1 MLVLQGEGLAQDV
14 LGLGGVGAQ
23 ERLRDDLVLVLLEFP
38 HLVRVVH
45 ELRTKHTCQ
54 SNCPY
59 VYAN

>member
-23 ERLRDDLVLVLLEFP
+23 ERLRDDLVLVLFEFP

-45 ELRTKHTCQ
+45 ELSTKHV
-54 SNCPY
+54 S
-59 VYAN
+59 V